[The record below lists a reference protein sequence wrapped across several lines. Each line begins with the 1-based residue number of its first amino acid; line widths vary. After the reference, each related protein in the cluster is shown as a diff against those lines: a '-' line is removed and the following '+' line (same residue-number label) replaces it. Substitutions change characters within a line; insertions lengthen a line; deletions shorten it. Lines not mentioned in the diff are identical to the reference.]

1 MRALDRLLA
10 LLGGLAL
17 AGLGAL
23 VAIEAGLR
31 AADRD
36 ALVIPRRRWDRSL
49 SDLEWTSSTLE
60 LVAIITIA
68 AGAILL
74 LLQVAPRRPRRLALE
89 SIDGRAAWITPA
101 GVRRVVERAVL
112 DAHDDVADARAQ
124 VQRRRVRVKATVVAS
139 ADDGAPSRIGPTVAA
154 ALDALEVE
162 RNLRVRVRI
171 DRNQDRVR

>member
-1 MRALDRLLA
+1 M
-10 LLGGLAL
+10 
-17 AGLGAL
+17 
-23 VAIEAGLR
+23 
-31 AADRD
+31 
-36 ALVIPRRRWDRSL
+36 
-49 SDLEWTSSTLE
+49 
-60 LVAIITIA
+60 
-68 AGAILL
+68 
-74 LLQVAPRRPRRLALE
+74 
-89 SIDGRAAWITPA
+89 
-101 GVRRVVERAVL
+101 VERAVL